1 MHIELNTLHTLKIIQ
16 PKLKEKPNF
25 NIPIIALT
33 ADAVAGAREKYL
45 SEGFIDYI
53 AKPFKKEQIKEK
65 LDLVFNNNS
74 NTSSSSSINEEPP
87 TEVLNQEV
95 ETSKYD
101 PNVDRFKDVPAYVV
115 DSEDNLENTNNE

>member
-1 MHIELNTLHTLKIIQ
+1 M
-16 PKLKEKPNF
+16 
-25 NIPIIALT
+25 
-33 ADAVAGAREKYL
+33 